1 MKKDTRRIVVV
12 AMFAALIVVLQ
23 VAATFI
29 HFGGFPITL
38 TLVPIIVAGALYGTG
53 TGALMGTVFGIVV
66 LAMVVTG
73 ADPSGQAMLGIHP
86 LVTTVVC
93 VFKGTACGAA
103 SAAVYRLLS
112 RRWPRGA
119 AFAAAVVCP
128 VVNTGCLYLTLVLFF
143 DTALAV
149 MFSAF
154 ISVNFLIELAVNVIL
169 APTVVRL
176 VDMRRRTV

>member
-1 MKKDTRRIVVV
+1 
-12 AMFAALIVVLQ
+12 
-23 VAATFI
+23 
-29 HFGGFPITL
+29 
-38 TLVPIIVAGALYGTG
+38 
-53 TGALMGTVFGIVV
+53 MGR
-66 LAMVVTG
+66 
-73 ADPSGQAMLGIHP
+73 
-86 LVTTVVC
+86 
-93 VFKGTACGAA
+93 A

-176 VDMRRRTV
+176 VDMRRRTA

>member
-23 VAATFI
+23 VVATFI
-29 HFGGFPITL
+29 RFGGFPITL
-38 TLVPIIVAGALYGTG
+38 TLVPIIVAGALYGIG

-73 ADPSGQAMLGIHP
+73 ADASGQAMLGIHP
-86 LVTTVVC
+86 LVTMLVC

-103 SAAVYRLLS
+103 ATAAYQLLS
-112 RRWPRGA
+112 RRWKRGA

-128 VVNTGCLYLTLVLFF
+128 VVNTGCLYLALALFF
-143 DTALAV
+143 DTPLAA

-169 APTVVRL
+169 APTVVRI
-176 VDMRRRTV
+176 VETRRKTE

>member
-73 ADPSGQAMLGIHP
+73 QIPAGRPCWGSIP
-86 LVTTVVC
+86 
-93 VFKGTACGAA
+93 
-103 SAAVYRLLS
+103 
-112 RRWPRGA
+112 W
-119 AFAAAVVCP
+119 
-128 VVNTGCLYLTLVLFF
+128 
-143 DTALAV
+143 
-149 MFSAF
+149 
-154 ISVNFLIELAVNVIL
+154 
-169 APTVVRL
+169 
-176 VDMRRRTV
+176 

>member
-53 TGALMGTVFGIVV
+53 TGRLWAQC
-66 LAMVVTG
+66 
-73 ADPSGQAMLGIHP
+73 SGLWCWPWWLRGRSQRQAMLGIHP

-176 VDMRRRTV
+176 VDMRRRTA